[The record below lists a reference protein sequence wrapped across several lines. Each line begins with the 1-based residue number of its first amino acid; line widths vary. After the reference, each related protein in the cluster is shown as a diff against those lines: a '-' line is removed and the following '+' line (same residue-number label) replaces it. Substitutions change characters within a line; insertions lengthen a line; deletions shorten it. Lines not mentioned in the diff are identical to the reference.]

1 MYGNIIMSLMLGNV
15 LFHGSD
21 HIVEAPW
28 PGGGKI
34 HNDYGQ
40 GFYCTEKLEM
50 AREWACTDK
59 PYAFVSHYAFE
70 PSFLLKVIN
79 LDQPPYHVLNWLAI
93 LLKNREFDP
102 KYALAREGKEY
113 ILQEFLPQ
121 TQEYDIIYGYRA
133 DDSYFGIASSFLSGG
148 LSLQQLQ
155 YALRLG
161 LLGEQVFLQSEK
173 AFEAL
178 VFLSAEPVDKDIYLP
193 LRNQRDSQAREAFQK
208 MVPAKEGIFMVDILR
223 NQWRNNDARLR

>member
-1 MYGNIIMSLMLGNV
+1 MLGNV

-21 HIVEAPW
+21 HIIDNPW

-34 HNDYGQ
+34 NNDYGQ
-40 GFYCTEKLEM
+40 GFYCSENLEL
-50 AREWACTDK
+50 AREWACTEK
-59 PYAFVSHYAFE
+59 PSAFVNHYSFE
-70 PSFLLKVIN
+70 PSVPLKVLN
-79 LDQPPYHVLNWLAI
+79 LAEPPYHVLNWLAI

-102 KYALAREGKEY
+102 KHPLAREGKEY

-121 TQEYDIIYGYRA
+121 TQGYDIIHGYRA

-155 YALRLG
+155 FALKLG

-173 AFEAL
+173 AFDAL
-178 VFLSAEPVDKDIYLP
+178 VFVSAKAVDKSIYLP
-193 LRNQRDSQAREAFQK
+193 RRNARDARARDTFRQ
-208 MVPAKEGIFMVDILR
+208 MVPAKEGLFMLDILR
-223 NQWRNNDARLR
+223 NEWRNNDARLR

>member
-1 MYGNIIMSLMLGNV
+1 MLSNV

-34 HNDYGQ
+34 HNDYGP

-50 AREWACTDK
+50 AREWACTEQ
-59 PYAFVSHYAFE
+59 PAAFVNHYAFE
-70 PSFLLKVIN
+70 PSTPLTILN
-79 LDQPPYHVLNWLAI
+79 LEEPPYHVLNWLAI

-102 KYALAREGKEY
+102 KHTLAREGKEY

-121 TQEYDIIYGYRA
+121 TQNFDIIIGYRA

-161 LLGEQVFLQSEK
+161 LLGKQVFLQSEK
-173 AFEAL
+173 AFDAL
-178 VFLSAEPVDKDIYLP
+178 VFLTAEAVDKSTYLP
-193 LRNQRDSQAREAFQK
+193 LRNQRDAHARDAFRN
-208 MVPAKEGIFMVDILR
+208 MLPAKEGIFMLDILR

>member
-1 MYGNIIMSLMLGNV
+1 MLGNV

-21 HIVEAPW
+21 HIIENPW

-34 HNDYGQ
+34 NNDYGQ
-40 GFYCTEKLEM
+40 GFYCSENLEL
-50 AREWACTDK
+50 AREWACMEK
-59 PYAFVSHYAFE
+59 PSAFVNHYAIE
-70 PSFLLKVIN
+70 PSAQLKV
-79 LDQPPYHVLNWLAI
+79 LDLEKPPYHVLNWLAI

-102 KYALAREGKEY
+102 KHPLACEGKEY

-121 TQEYDIIYGYRA
+121 TEGYDIIYGYRA

-155 YALRLG
+155 YALKLG

-173 AFEAL
+173 AFDAL
-178 VFLSAEPVDKDIYLP
+178 VFVSAEAVDKSIYLP
-193 LRNQRDSQAREAFQK
+193 RRNARDARARDTFRQ
-208 MVPAKEGIFMVDILR
+208 MVPATDGLFLIDILR
-223 NQWRNNDARLR
+223 NQIKNDDARLR